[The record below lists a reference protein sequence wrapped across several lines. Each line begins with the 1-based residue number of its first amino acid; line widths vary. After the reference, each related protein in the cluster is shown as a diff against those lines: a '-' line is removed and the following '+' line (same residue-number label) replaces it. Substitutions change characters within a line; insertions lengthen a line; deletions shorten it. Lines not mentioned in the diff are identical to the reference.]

1 MQSARRSSGRTKQ
14 EGTIIRAVVTRLVV
28 LIWVLLV
35 SSGGRG
41 HGRRRRVKVSVAW
54 LLRGI
59 VIRGRGCGWSSGRV
73 CRVMEPLIE
82 RGRHGSRARLVISL
96 ELFLKKQAGGRA
108 RCCVEGSAAHV
119 AKCTAETLRTEKRN
133 RKGVQKTR
141 TQRVLSHSARQHTH
155 THSDCER
162 ESDSG
167 ESPTP
172 VLRPGGAFPE
182 QNQTLV
188 RFKLHCW
195 SQGQW
200 SNWSERNC
208 LPLKHRFLMNRSGVV
223 RTFVLLFASNAR
235 RGPSVVSEGRRGWRL
250 GCERSAQHVCDVTLT
265 R

>member
-1 MQSARRSSGRTKQ
+1 
-14 EGTIIRAVVTRLVV
+14 
-28 LIWVLLV
+28 V

-82 RGRHGSRARLVISL
+82 RGRHGSRARLVIYRWNYSS
-96 ELFLKKQAGGRA
+96 KSRRGAGRDVAWKEA
-108 RCCVEGSAAHV
+108 RLTSRNAR
-119 AKCTAETLRTEKRN
+119 LRPCSQRKGTEKAF
-133 RKGVQKTR
+133 KKHGHSGCCR
-141 TQRVLSHSARQHTH
+141 TPQGNTH
-155 THSDCER
+155 THSSDCER

-235 RGPSVVSEGRRGWRL
+235 RRPSVVSEGRRGWRL